1 LNAIQFIHATGS
13 ASSQALGRSRQLAIL
28 LLAGAWCL
36 VCFVLV
42 TAYSS
47 VVISFLTAPETFKP
61 IINSINDL
69 PMKPE
74 IRVTVNKGWTPDKIF
89 EVILEVIEL
98 ELNMNRKNKKCRFF
112 YKTEWRC
119 R

>member
-1 LNAIQFIHATGS
+1 MNLFLKIKITGS

-89 EVILEVIEL
+89 EVLIEL
-98 ELNMNRKNKKCRFF
+98 ELDKNKKNEN
-112 YKTEWRC
+112 KISILLQK
-119 R
+119 